1 MKIHKMTE
9 EDIQEY
15 VDRLKECKEY
25 DAESG
30 HMEAD
35 KILIDFI
42 SNLGYESIVE
52 AWNEVEKWY
61 S

>member
-1 MKIHKMTE
+1 MSE

-35 KILIDFI
+35 KVLIDFI
-42 SNLGYESIVE
+42 FYVKNTRDFSHGMN
-52 AWNEVEKWY
+52 
-61 S
+61 

>member
-1 MKIHKMTE
+1 MSE

-30 HMEAD
+30 H
-35 KILIDFI
+35 I
-42 SNLGYESIVE
+42 E

>member
-1 MKIHKMTE
+1 MDVAMSE

-30 HMEAD
+30 HIEAD

-52 AWNEVEKWY
+52 AWSEVEKMV
-61 S
+61 